1 MFNLSKFSKRYLNL
15 QEYHSKKLLKQYG
28 CNIQKFYNA
37 TSPRQAKDMAN
48 RLRDVAKTEEFVIK
62 AQILAGGRG
71 RGTFSNGFV
80 GGVQLTKDP
89 DTVYKLAENMLGER
103 LVTKQTSKDGSLV
116 STIMVAHALN
126 IKQELYLAIVM
137 DRDHNGPVIVSSP
150 RGGVNIETVANEN
163 PELIYKT
170 PINIF
175 DGIDLETA
183 LKIVKNLQVDESLH
197 QEMASEIMQLYKLF
211 ISVDATQVEINPLG
225 ITDTNSVVCF
235 DAKINFDDCAS
246 FRQKD
251 IFKLN
256 DTSEMDP
263 RDVIAEKNG
272 LNFIPLTGNI
282 ACIVNGAGLAMAT
295 MDLVKFHGG
304 EPANFLDLGGG
315 VTIEGVIS
323 AFEIICQK
331 KESIDTIL
339 VNIFGGIVNC
349 EVIAKG
355 IIKAIQ
361 TLDIK
366 IPIVVRLEGTNV
378 ENARK
383 ILKKSNLKVINADG
397 FDDVAKKAI
406 YSSQQVQQAAKQE
419 EVEWQEPE
427 KLKAAI

>member
-1 MFNLSKFSKRYLNL
+1 M
-15 QEYHSKKLLKQYG
+15 G
-28 CNIQKFYNA
+28 
-37 TSPRQAKDMAN
+37 
-48 RLRDVAKTEEFVIK
+48 
-62 AQILAGGRG
+62 
-71 RGTFSNGFV
+71 
-80 GGVQLTKDP
+80 
-89 DTVYKLAENMLGER
+89 
-103 LVTKQTSKDGSLV
+103 
-116 STIMVAHALN
+116 
-126 IKQELYLAIVM
+126 
-137 DRDHNGPVIVSSP
+137 
-150 RGGVNIETVANEN
+150 
-163 PELIYKT
+163 
-170 PINIF
+170 
-175 DGIDLETA
+175 
-183 LKIVKNLQVDESLH
+183 
-197 QEMASEIMQLYKLF
+197 EMASEIMQLYKLF

-355 IIKAIQ
+355 II
-361 TLDIK
+361 
-366 IPIVVRLEGTNV
+366 
-378 ENARK
+378 
-383 ILKKSNLKVINADG
+383 
-397 FDDVAKKAI
+397 
-406 YSSQQVQQAAKQE
+406 
-419 EVEWQEPE
+419 
-427 KLKAAI
+427 